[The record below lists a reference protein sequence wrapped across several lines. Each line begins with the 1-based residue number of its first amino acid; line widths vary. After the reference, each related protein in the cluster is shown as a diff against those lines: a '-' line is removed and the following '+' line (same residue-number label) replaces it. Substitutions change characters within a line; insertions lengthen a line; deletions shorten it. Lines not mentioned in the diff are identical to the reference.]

1 MSDTKTEM
9 ADDRPMDAEALGQSA
24 ADRPFDGEWVK
35 QRRLRNWAVLGLV
48 TAICV
53 MFYFITMIR
62 IEQGAELRMQKA
74 AEQAAVEEASAA
86 ILEAITPDVSA
97 AGSTGGEAAE

>member
-74 AEQAAVEEASAA
+74 AEQAAAEEASAA
-86 ILEAITPDVSA
+86 ILEAITPDA
-97 AGSTGGEAAE
+97 AGGEAAE